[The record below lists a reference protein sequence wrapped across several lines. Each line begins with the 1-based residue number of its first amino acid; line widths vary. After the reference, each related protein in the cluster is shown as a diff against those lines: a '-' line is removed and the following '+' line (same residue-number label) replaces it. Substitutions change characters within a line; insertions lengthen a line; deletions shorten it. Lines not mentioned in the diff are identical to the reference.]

1 MKKGMLFG
9 LSHREKR
16 AKKINLLHFP
26 VFTSKSFMIL
36 KLREPFTDLALTSDY
51 ICLQKMKKGT
61 YCVY

>member
-1 MKKGMLFG
+1 
-9 LSHREKR
+9 
-16 AKKINLLHFP
+16 
-26 VFTSKSFMIL
+26 MIL